1 MKILLTGKP
10 RSGKTTL
17 LYTLIEGISPRRGL
31 GATEVREAGERIG
44 FDLWDDSGRTAP
56 LARTSKATEYP
67 VGRYFV
73 DIASFDAFIEPLFE
87 YDPGQLL
94 YIDEI
99 GHMQLFSE
107 KFQHLAKE
115 YLESENDFIGTI
127 SYIYEHP
134 FISDVRKRE
143 DILLCTVTPENRD
156 GLREA
161 LCAAL
166 AHRKQFEELSGTQRN
181 AGLRLAKKYLEDD
194 NLISLRKLFNNA
206 VLYVVEGRIKK
217 VSDNEYRIRGN
228 HDEHTVLANDSGY
241 SCDCDLFNGRKQFE
255 GKEGECSHIQAVK
268 ILSSRL
274 FRII

>member
-1 MKILLTGKP
+1 MKMLLTGKP

-17 LYTLIEGISPRRGL
+17 LQTLIEEISFKRGL
-31 GATEVREAGERIG
+31 VAMEVRKAGERVG
-44 FDLWDDSGRTAP
+44 FNLQDNSGRKAP

-87 YDPGQLL
+87 YKTKQLL

-127 SYIYEHP
+127 SYVYEHP
-134 FISDVRKRE
+134 FISDVRGRE

-156 GLREA
+156 SLEQALR
-161 LCAAL
+161 AAL
-166 AHRKQFEELSGTQRN
+166 GHRKQFEELSGTQRN
-181 AGLRLAKKYLEDD
+181 AALRLAQKYLEDD
-194 NLISLRKLFNNA
+194 SLISLRKLFNNA
-206 VLYVVEGRIKK
+206 VLYVVEGRIEK
-217 VSDNEYRIRGN
+217 VSDNEYRIQGN

-241 SCDCDLFNGRKQFE
+241 SCDCNLFNGRRQFE
-255 GKEGECSHIQAVK
+255 GKEDECSHIQAVE
-268 ILSSRL
+268 ILSN
-274 FRII
+274 